1 MHICTAFC
9 FAGGRK
15 AQKEAENRTFR
26 KKRLLAAGGPVRR
39 PIPAEPS
46 LPLVVRQKMKDDG
59 AAILGI
65 IRMHRQADTG
75 FLRMNAAGTI
85 LLQKK

>member
-1 MHICTAFC
+1 MYCC
-9 FAGGRK
+9 LLCRR
-15 AQKEAENRTFR
+15 QKGTGESEDRTFR

-46 LPLVVRQKMKDDG
+46 LPPVVRQKMKDDG

-65 IRMHRQADTG
+65 TRMLRQADTG
-75 FLRMNAAGTI
+75 FLRMNGAGKI
-85 LLQKK
+85 LLQKT